1 MYGAGGMA
9 GRIISA
15 ALGSSAA
22 YSVIIVVVMVV
33 AFIVFLILLVVF
45 LVFFVMMSVII
56 EVIAVVMFHT
66 PVCAYGAASSCAHC
80 HECYDDHA

>member
-22 YSVIIVVVMVV
+22 SSVIIVVVM
-33 AFIVFLILLVVF
+33 VVF

>member
-22 YSVIIVVVMVV
+22 SSVIVVMVV

-45 LVFFVMMSVII
+45 LVFFVMMSMIIKVIT
-56 EVIAVVMFHT
+56 VIVFHA
-66 PVCAYGAASSCAHC
+66 PVCAYGAASSGTRC
-80 HECYDDHA
+80 HERYDDHA

>member
-22 YSVIIVVVMVV
+22 SSVIVVVMVV

-45 LVFFVMMSVII
+45 LVFFVMMSMIIKVIT
-56 EVIAVVMFHT
+56 VIVFHA
-66 PVCAYGAASSCAHC
+66 PVCAYGAASSGTRC